1 MIRGRLKT
9 AYRLV
14 AAGFCKSKKRPSEK
28 RRSVFQ
34 TASASSVGN
43 KRTEPQFQTF
53 VFHFEQQVDVRMF
66 ARIGLRA
73 LLGTVLP
80 TLGAAGGTDGT
91 SEASDADAADD
102 VAESPEMRGEE
113 KP

>member
-1 MIRGRLKT
+1 MAQDAGKLLAIKEGEEAKIAELH
-9 AYRLV
+9 
-14 AAGFCKSKKRPSEK
+14 AA
-28 RRSVFQ
+28 
-34 TASASSVGN
+34 A
-43 KRTEPQFQTF
+43 
-53 VFHFEQQVDVRMF
+53 D
-66 ARIGLRA
+66 GLRA

-80 TLGAAGGTDGT
+80 TLGAAGGTAGT

>member
-1 MIRGRLKT
+1 
-9 AYRLV
+9 
-14 AAGFCKSKKRPSEK
+14 
-28 RRSVFQ
+28 
-34 TASASSVGN
+34 
-43 KRTEPQFQTF
+43 
-53 VFHFEQQVDVRMF
+53 MF